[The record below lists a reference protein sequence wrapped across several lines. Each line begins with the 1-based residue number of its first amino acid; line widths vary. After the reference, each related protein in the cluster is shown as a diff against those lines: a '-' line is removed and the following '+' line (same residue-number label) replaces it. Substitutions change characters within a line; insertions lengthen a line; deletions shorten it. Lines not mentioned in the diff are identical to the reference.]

1 MSDEFEKRFDTSEL
15 EKIIVIYKLIKAQ
28 VEKDNISGC
37 IPTLSVYGSIL
48 GGQGE
53 LVCSYKSDTT
63 WSSAI
68 FLISLTW
75 L

>member
-53 LVCSYKSDTT
+53 LVCTVTNLALLSQALFS
-63 WSSAI
+63 
-68 FLISLTW
+68 
-75 L
+75 